1 MKATAWA
8 GCSWGTALPIGAL
21 FGTTPGGPLGLLAFL
36 LIMFVPQFET
46 MFAEF
51 GASLPAPTVLVMDL
65 SRNLRVFWYLWFPLL
80 GLGLGANALVLL
92 ALAHL
97 RTWVWSLV
105 LGVIQAVPLVV
116 LPVMMGASMYL
127 PIFTMARAIQ

>member
-51 GASLPAPTVLVMDL
+51 GASLPIPTI
-65 SRNLRVFWYLWFPLL
+65 
-80 GLGLGANALVLL
+80 LVLELARSVRGAWFLWLPAVGAGLTLNTLLMVAIARFRGWLPCVVLGFAESALLVCLPVL
-92 ALAHL
+92 ALA
-97 RTWVWSLV
+97 SL
-105 LGVIQAVPLVV
+105 
-116 LPVMMGASMYL
+116 YL
-127 PIFTMARAIQ
+127 PIFSMAQMIE

>member
-1 MKATAWA
+1 MSERRRSAWGAALGISLACTA
-8 GCSWGTALPIGAL
+8 GHSLL
-21 FGTTPGGPLGLLAFL
+21 VGLILIFLAKT
-36 LIMFVPQFET
+36 VPSFED